1 MEILRAMNENH
12 YRQCLWTTHGLSLN
26 LDKVKMSKFG
36 GAFRVKYIPDLLK
49 IIQRGKDP
57 NHYEIV
63 PKIPMTLEQY
73 KDLLAKVV
81 LE

>member
-1 MEILRAMNENH
+1 
-12 YRQCLWTTHGLSLN
+12 
-26 LDKVKMSKFG
+26 MSKFG